1 MVSINS
7 ELNDFGERE
16 KNSHEL
22 YWHDLDKTKF
32 LSLLSASSLVLRTCF
47 HPLAVIKTRLQTD
60 ERPVKSTLE
69 MMKKISIDEGIRR
82 GFYRGY
88 SVAILALVFEPVFM
102 GTLEVTRT
110 FLNNNQPK
118 YISSS
123 QWDTITSSL
132 SAGTAALVQ
141 QTFIVLL
148 VEQEKL
154 LAKEQF
160 SIVIKLNQQPPQKQQ
175 MTNDHGNENIFRYNS
190 VK

>member
-141 QTFIVLL
+141 QTFIGLFSGSI
-148 VEQEKL
+148 
-154 LAKEQF
+154 ARA
-160 SIVIKLNQQPPQKQQ
+160 SIVIP
-175 MTNDHGNENIFRYNS
+175 NS
-190 VK
+190 VIMMSLYEIIKRASVKSQI